1 MPIKRLTKKQEKFAD
16 EFATKDITVE
26 GAALIAGYS
35 YSSART
41 DAHNFLSNPSI
52 QARIEERKAE
62 CAKIAN
68 VTKAQIIGATVL
80 RAFATIDD
88 VLDESGNFDIE
99 KARETGAIHLVK
111 KISKKH
117 TQFGVNTDVE
127 FYSNESAQDKL
138 ANYLGLEKAPQ
149 EDKTEIIRIALEL
162 YRAKI
167 NQGLAQDIVINAVL
181 ALVADKTTVRLTA
194 RELLAANSEES
205 GEENI
210 IEGEIVE

>member
-1 MPIKRLTKKQEKFAD
+1 MADKPLTKKQEAFA
-16 EFATKDITVE
+16 EQI
-26 GAALIAGYS
+26 ALTNI
-35 YSSART
+35 SARQ
-41 DAHNFLSNPSI
+41 AAIKAGFSENCAGEIAYECLKKPHI
-52 QARIEERKAE
+52 QAYIEERKAE

-80 RAFATIDD
+80 RAFASIDNA
-88 VLDESGNFDIE
+88 LDENGYFDIE

-111 KISKKH
+111 SLSKTHSKYG
-117 TQFGVNTDVE
+117 TNTKVE
-127 FYSNESAQDKL
+127 FYSNEQAQDKL

-194 RELLAANSEES
+194 RELLAANSEASE
-205 GEENI
+205 EENI
-210 IEGEIVE
+210 IEGEIIE